1 MAEILEHGSL
11 QIRVQ
16 GLDEIPLIC
25 TDGHLYGHQTVHGF
39 EFTNEFSGS
48 IPATSTTNTFQNFS
62 YGHGKFTSLA
72 DGDGLLNLSLT
83 PNY

>member
-1 MAEILEHGSL
+1 MGV
-11 QIRVQ
+11 QIT
-16 GLDEIPLIC
+16 LIRI
-25 TDGHLYGHQTVHGF
+25 
-39 EFTNEFSGS
+39 SS
-48 IPATSTTNTFQNFS
+48 IISAKVVDATSTTNTFQNFS